1 LARSHIVA
9 TTTKVSSPS
18 SATWSISVFAAVSV
32 APRVLLLLS
41 FFATLSVPAIAQ
53 PPQISSADLLLHLP
67 LRTDYRELV
76 SGRVLPGTG
85 DRPQPADGA
94 AFLGGVPLAIPADT
108 LSSLGTGNF
117 TVSAWIRIPEDGSG
131 HTGDL
136 LCQYDPV
143 RRRGLHLTLK
153 TSTGVTSCQSNLR
166 HLQFGI
172 DDDRGGRW
180 ESCGRPGDS
189 ILAFSLA
196 VHENE
201 LYAGTCEPAAGKSGR
216 VYRYAGESRW
226 IDCGAPDQ
234 SNSVTCMAVWRGHL
248 YVGTGK
254 YRLGGSS
261 LTESPNTELGG
272 RIFRYEGGTQWK
284 LCGQL
289 PNTEAVGGL
298 VVFRD
303 RLHASSLYKPAG
315 FFRLEPESSQWTS
328 LPIPQSPDASGQLTD
343 RRVESLHV
351 TEDAIVAGSYDG
363 GHVYRFDGTSWQDL
377 GQLGENT
384 QTYSFVS
391 LNGQLLV
398 GTWPSGRAYSWAA
411 DGSWQ
416 DAGRLGEELEVM
428 GMLVHNGRL
437 FAGSLP
443 LGQVYTLDA
452 PGHWQLSAQ
461 LDQTPDV
468 KYRRVWTMAE
478 HGGELFCSTLPS
490 GVVWR
495 YRQGLQVQRGQTLE
509 GGWQHVAAVRSGSQ
523 LTLFLNGREVARSAA
538 PEPGERPFDLTSQ
551 SPLLIGGGTNGAL
564 GGYLRDLRI
573 HARTLTEAEIR
584 QLAETQ

>member
-1 LARSHIVA
+1 VPAAFSILWRSA
-9 TTTKVSSPS
+9 C
-18 SATWSISVFAAVSV
+18 
-32 APRVLLLLS
+32 LLLAITVS
-41 FFATLSVPAIAQ
+41 SVPAGAQ
-53 PPQISSADLLLHLP
+53 GPDSATAGLLLHLP
-67 LRTDYRELV
+67 LQSDYRDTV
-76 SGRVLPGTG
+76 SGRVLPGTV
-85 DRPQPADGA
+85 DRAQPSDGA
-94 AFLGGVPLAIPADT
+94 AFLQGPPLTIPAE
-108 LSSLGTGNF
+108 LLKSLGTGDF
-117 TVSAWIRIPEDGSG
+117 TISTWLRYAADGSG

-136 LCQYDPV
+136 LCQYDPA

-153 TSTGVTSCQSNLR
+153 TATGVTSCQSNLR

-172 DDDRGGRW
+172 DDDRNGSW
-180 ESCGRPGDS
+180 EKCGRPGES
-189 ILAFSLA
+189 ILAFALA

-201 LYAGTCEPAAGKSGR
+201 LYAGTCEPGAGKSGR
-216 VYRYAGESRW
+216 VYRYGGESRW

-234 SNSVTCMAVWRGHL
+234 SNSVTCMAVYRDRL

-272 RIFRYEGGTQWK
+272 RIFRYEGGTQWT

-289 PNTEAVGGL
+289 PGTEAVGGL

-303 RLHASSLYKPAG
+303 RLYASSLYKPAG
-315 FFRLEPESSQWTS
+315 FFRLEPDSGEWTA
-328 LPIPQSPDASGQLTD
+328 LPIPQSPDATGQLTD

-351 TEDAIVAGSYDG
+351 TSDAIVAGSYDG
-363 GHVYRFDGTSWQDL
+363 GRVYRFDGRAWQDL

-391 LNGQLLV
+391 VNDRLHV
-398 GTWPSGRAYSWAA
+398 GTWPSGRVYSHAA
-411 DGSWQ
+411 DGTWE

-452 PGHWQLSAQ
+452 PGRWELSAQ

-468 KYRRVWTMAE
+468 RYRRVWTMAE
-478 HGGELFCSTLPS
+478 HQGALYCSTLPS
-490 GVVWR
+490 GEVWR
-495 YRQGLQVQRGQTLE
+495 YRQGQQVQWGHSLAA
-509 GGWQHVAAVRSGSQ
+509 GWQHVAAVRVAGQ
-523 LTLFLNGREVARSAA
+523 LKLFLNGREVAQAAA
-538 PEPGERPFDLTSQ
+538 PAVDERPCDLTGTA
-551 SPLLIGGGTNGAL
+551 PLQVGGGTNGRL
-564 GGYLRDLRI
+564 GGFLKELRI
-573 HARTLTEAEIR
+573 HSRALTPAEIQ
-584 QLAETQ
+584 QLARPQ